1 MNGIP
6 LDCHDYRINPIRR
19 GKQTQQVFLIHTE
32 RIGTA
37 IEKQKQRGRAALVFH
52 IGVEDERFGNVLI
65 SVKKP
70 LVMRVFSNPIEVI
83 NGTALRIE
91 SAVRNSRYHLTERKK
106 QTGVEDNRLMVPPL
120 RREGNETI
128 GNRQCDGKQ

>member
-52 IGVEDERFGNVLI
+52 IGVEIERFGNVLI

-70 LVMRVFSNPIEVI
+70 LVNRIFGNPIEVI

-91 SAVRNSRYHLTERKK
+91 SAVRNSRYHLTERK
-106 QTGVEDNRLMVPPL
+106 
-120 RREGNETI
+120 
-128 GNRQCDGKQ
+128 NRQG

>member
-52 IGVEDERFGNVLI
+52 IEVEDEWFGNVLI

-70 LVMRVFSNPIEVI
+70 LVMRVFGNPIEVI
-83 NGTALRIE
+83 NGTVLRIE
-91 SAVRNSRYHLTERKK
+91 STLRNSRYHLAVRK
-106 QTGVEDNRLMVPPL
+106 NRH
-120 RREGNETI
+120 G
-128 GNRQCDGKQ
+128 

>member
-19 GKQTQQVFLIHTE
+19 GNQTQQVFLIHTE

-52 IGVEDERFGNVLI
+52 IGVEDERFRNVLI

-70 LVMRVFSNPIEVI
+70 LVNRIFGNQIEVI
-83 NGTALRIE
+83 NGTAMRIE
-91 SAVRNSRYHLTERKK
+91 SAARNPR
-106 QTGVEDNRLMVPPL
+106 
-120 RREGNETI
+120 
-128 GNRQCDGKQ
+128 